1 MNGINTTYLQG
12 YANSIIGIVNGILVP
27 VLLAIAFFTFILGV
41 YKYFILGA
49 TDGTERTKGR
59 EFILWGV
66 IGFVVIFSVWGL
78 VGLVGSTL
86 GLSPGG
92 SAPKYP
98 TL

>member
-1 MNGINTTYLQG
+1 MSGINTTYLQG
-12 YANSIIGIVNGILVP
+12 YANSIISIINGILVP
-27 VLLAIAFFTFILGV
+27 VLLAIAFFTFMWGV

-49 TDGTERTKGR
+49 TSETERTTGR

-78 VGLVGSTL
+78 VGMVGSTL

-92 SAPKYP
+92 TAPAYP